1 MKQVKRASLAFVLAM
16 VLATGLVP
24 AGALTALAEPANTPA
39 KTSQDSSTTN
49 EITATT
55 GGVCQAAEEPSADAS
70 ASEPATDG
78 ILVIPNANSWLRSGD
93 MAEQQLEQAGLR
105 VTDRMETFDGV
116 ILAAEPT
123 EGQSDEEAAAAAQAL
138 PGVATAQPN
147 YLYSLIDDVVEP
159 APANAATPEAIA
171 TPASPATDTPT
182 PGSSLLATPR
192 ANDPFAQIS
201 SPTTNPNQYW
211 LYNAGLIDAW
221 NSATTDG
228 TVTVAVLDSGVKAS
242 HEDLAANVLR
252 NLAWDAYYNKPLDFA
267 NANEGD
273 NGGHGTHV
281 AGIVA
286 GVANNA
292 KGIAGASYNACVLP
306 VKVVDDSASKGSTT
320 KSLIAAYEYVF
331 ALAEAGRCPD
341 IRVVNMSLGS
351 YNEAVNDRLFENAI
365 TRARNEFGIVTVCAG
380 GNGDSVTPYTKP
392 SYPSDFAASVSVTAL
407 EPDGTNIVWSDYNQY
422 KDISAPG
429 RNVWSTIVNNNSVA
443 NGPYGP
449 KSGTSMASPLV
460 AGAFALLFAAVPDA
474 TVDEACE
481 AVYATARAINDP
493 VNDRRQTSGSHGAID
508 VAAALNYLEANH
520 VKHFDDVHEYDWFYD
535 TVNFATENGIMNG
548 YAGTNLFG
556 PNDVMTREQ
565 AAAVLYNYLGHGA
578 IAPAAP
584 QTDIN
589 QADWYARPVNWAI
602 ATGYMNGY
610 DSRTFGVGDSLTR
623 EQVACI
629 IANVTGNST
638 TQANPAKFN
647 ALPDH
652 NATSSW
658 ARIGTIWAVD
668 KGVINGVEQP
678 DGTRTLSPLTPAT
691 RAEMAAVIKNAILSG
706 LL

>member
-1 MKQVKRASLAFVLAM
+1 MKQIKRTSLAFVLAV

-24 AGALTALAEPANTPA
+24 AGALTALAEPANTSA
-39 KTSQDSSTTN
+39 ETFQDSSTSSG

-78 ILVIPNANSWLRSGD
+78 ILVIPSTDSWLRSGD
-93 MAEQQLEQAGLR
+93 TAEQQLEQVGLR
-105 VTDRMETFDGV
+105 VTDRMETSDGV

-123 EGQSDEEAAAAAQAL
+123 EGQSDEEAAAAAQTL
-138 PGVATAQPN
+138 PGVAAAQPN
-147 YLYSLIDDVVEP
+147 YIYSLIDGVEEP
-159 APANAATPEAIA
+159 APANAVTPGATAAPT
-171 TPASPATDTPT
+171 TPTTSTASP
-182 PGSSLLATPR
+182 LATSR
-192 ANDPFAQIS
+192 ANDPFAQTSNSAI
-201 SPTTNPNQYW
+201 NPNQYW
-211 LYNAGLIDAW
+211 LYNATFTDAW

-228 TVTVAVLDSGVKAS
+228 SVTVAILDSGVRAN
-242 HEDLAANVLR
+242 HEDLSANILR
-252 NLAWDAYYNKPLDFA
+252 DVAYDAFYDKPLNFNDA
-267 NANEGD
+267 NQGD
-273 NGGHGTHV
+273 LNGHGTHV
-281 AGIVA
+281 AGIIA
-286 GVANNA
+286 GVANNGI
-292 KGIAGASYNACVLP
+292 GIAGGSFNANIVPIKVTNDENSKASTL
-306 VKVVDDSASKGSTT
+306 
-320 KSLIAAYEYVF
+320 SLTMGYRYMLSLVET
-331 ALAEAGRCPD
+331 GTCPN

-351 YNEAVNDRLFENAI
+351 YDSALNDSLLKNAI

-380 GNGDSVTPYTKP
+380 GNGNSVTPKTEP
-392 SYPSDFAASVSVTAL
+392 SYPSDFEECVSVTAL

-429 RNVWSTIVNNNSVA
+429 RSIWSTYIRENSLA
-443 NGPYGP
+443 NGPYASL
-449 KSGTSMASPLV
+449 SGTSMAAPLV

-508 VAAALNYLEANH
+508 VAAAVNYLEAHH
-520 VKHFDDVHEYDWFYD
+520 VKHFADVHEGDWFYD
-535 TVNFATENGIMNG
+535 TVNYATSNGIMNG

-565 AAAVLYNYLGHGA
+565 AAAVLYNYLGNGA
-578 IAPAAP
+578 IEPAAP

-589 QADWYARPVNWAI
+589 QTDWYARPVNWAI

-658 ARIGTIWAVD
+658 ARTCVTWAVD
-668 KGVINGVEQP
+668 KGVINGVEQAN
-678 DGTRTLSPLTPAT
+678 GTRLLIPGGTAT
-691 RAEMAAVIKNAILSG
+691 RAEMAAVIKNAIFSG